1 MKRRLFNADTGAAF
15 GLIAGI
21 ILGSLALNLFFIGAW
36 AAFAWRHYAWERH
49 RPWSPATR
57 IERLAAALPAGDAD
71 KLRSEF
77 RARQGNIEAAIASY
91 RQAQHAMREALR
103 AEPFNAEAL
112 RAAMAAAR
120 DARGK
125 LDETLQDVIAT
136 AGAAMTSEGRRSLAD
151 WTPYRRSGNEKSR

>member
-1 MKRRLFNADTGAAF
+1 VSVAPPPPARARGWSRWILFV
-15 GLIAGI
+15 
-21 ILGSLALNLFFIGAW
+21 SLALNLFFIGAW

-49 RPWSPATR
+49 HWTPATR

-91 RQAQHAMREALR
+91 RQAQHGMREALR
-103 AEPFNAEAL
+103 AEPFNADAL
-112 RAAMAAAR
+112 RSAMADAR
-120 DARGK
+120 AARGK
-125 LDETLQDVIAT
+125 LDEALQDVIAT
-136 AGAAMTSEGRRSLAD
+136 AGAAMTPQGRRSLAD